1 MKTKTIK
8 TTYKKSKKIKQRE
21 RKSDCLIAVCESY
34 SKRPKLASIA
44 LDKRL
49 TNMYSSCRTR
59 DKKYERETHFT
70 ISMLRELAKTVIG
83 KPCKYCGE
91 IIDHNNISMDHI
103 VPLSRGGNST
113 IENIQLICKKCNT
126 QKDKMLDYEFTKL
139 KELVNSFSDESRI
152 YVNKKLSMLGG
163 FNGYYKNTE
172 NSQKTNQKNKGE

>member
-1 MKTKTIK
+1 MKTKTIN
-8 TTYKKSKKIKQRE
+8 TTKKKSKKIKPKA
-21 RKSDCLIAVCESY
+21 RKSDCLINACESY

-49 TNMYSSCRTR
+49 KNMYSSCKTR

-70 ISMLRELAKTVIG
+70 IAMLRELAKTVIG

-91 IIDHNNISMDHI
+91 LIDHNNISMDHI

-113 IENIQLICKKCNT
+113 IDNLQLVCKRCNI

-139 KELVNSFSDESRI
+139 KELVNTFTDESRI
-152 YVNKKLSMLGG
+152 YVNKKLSMQGA
-163 FNGYYKNTE
+163 FNGYYKKTE
-172 NSQKTNQKNKGE
+172 NCPKTND